1 MSEVLRVLGQVAPAA
16 ATDTTLYTVPAARAL
31 VSSRLNIC
39 NRAGVA
45 GTFRVAVRPAGAA
58 IVNAHFLLFDVSLA
72 ANSTYFDPPGI
83 TMAATDVI
91 TVRASTAD
99 FTFQLFG
106 SEVVV

>member
-1 MSEVLRVLGQVAPAA
+1 METLRVLGQVAPAS
-16 ATDTTLYTVPAARAL
+16 ATDTTLYTVPASRAT
-31 VSSRLNIC
+31 VTSRLNIC
-39 NRAGVA
+39 NRGNVE

-58 IVNAHFLLFDVSLA
+58 IANQHFLFFDAPLSP
-72 ANSTYFDPPGI
+72 NHTYPDFPGL
-83 TMAATDVI
+83 TLAATDAI